1 MSLNFKPWSNVV
13 GFQPA
18 RMKQN
23 HVTAFDNNTPP
34 LEAGSDV
41 LEEVEEFKQLQNVIY
56 LE

>member
-1 MSLNFKPWSNVV
+1 MV